1 MVTDNRAMSSWR
13 QFTEEAP
20 DLAGFVGARLRSA
33 KHHVLASLRA
43 DGSPR
48 VSGTEVDFWAD
59 HLTMG
64 SMYGAVKARDLQRD
78 PRFAL
83 HSNPGDGSMD
93 APDIKIGGRAVE
105 GDAEVVAGYL
115 GDRTDTP
122 QPFHLFLLDI
132 EEVVEVGL
140 TDERDAMLIKLWRTG
155 RPVREFRR

>member
-1 MVTDNRAMSSWR
+1 MSSWR
-13 QFTEEAP
+13 QFTAEAP
-20 DLAGFVGARLRSA
+20 DLARIVEAGLRRS

-48 VSGTEVDFWAD
+48 VSGTELDFWTD

-93 APDIKIGGRAVE
+93 HPDVKISGRATE
-105 GDAEVVAGYL
+105 AEADVVARYV
-115 GDRTDTP
+115 GDRSETS
-122 QPFHLFLLDI
+122 QRFHLFLLDLH
-132 EEVVEVGL
+132 EVVAVGL
-140 TDERDAMLIKLWRTG
+140 TDERDAMLIRLWRPG
-155 RPVREFRR
+155 DGVRTFRR